1 MLESFFYRIA
11 NMGTLLAKCL
21 PETTRV
27 KITDALPDRDVLM
40 AAVDSIVAFEDK
52 LRGEKQEKA
61 REKRTAKAVKVV
73 QKLRKTM

>member
-1 MLESFFYRIA
+1 
-11 NMGTLLAKCL
+11 MGALLAKCL
-21 PETTRV
+21 TEKTRTQ
-27 KITDALPDRDVLM
+27 ITDAIPDRDVLM

-52 LRGEKQEKA
+52 LRVEKQEKA